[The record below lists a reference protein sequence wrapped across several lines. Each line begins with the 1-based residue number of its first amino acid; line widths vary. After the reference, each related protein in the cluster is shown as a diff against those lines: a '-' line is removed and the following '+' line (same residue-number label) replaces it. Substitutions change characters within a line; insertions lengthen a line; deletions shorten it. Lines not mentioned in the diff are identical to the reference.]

1 VLEEKGRFWKTI
13 SFSIDISN
21 FSLRK
26 INRDLDF

>member
-1 VLEEKGRFWKTI
+1 LEKEGRFWKTI

-21 FSLRK
+21 FHIRK